1 MPTSFALPSIAADAT
16 GRNRPAR
23 AEPERVDRAI
33 PNRALLAERLEY
45 EMLRHARHE
54 RALALFAVEVERE
67 EAVAATAEALRRAL
81 RAQDTVARVG
91 GRALCVLAPETDR
104 YAATHLGARLR
115 DALPVTRV
123 GVALFPHDARSAR
136 DLVARAAAG
145 ARAGG
150 AARRAA

>member
-1 MPTSFALPSIAADAT
+1 LPSIAADAT

-23 AEPERVDRAI
+23 AESEPVSDGTV
-33 PNRALLAERLEY
+33 NRTLLAERLEY
-45 EMLRHARHE
+45 EMLRHGRHE
-54 RALALFAVEVERE
+54 RALALFAVEVDRDD
-67 EAVAATAEALRRAL
+67 AVAAAVEALRRAL
-81 RAQDTVARVG
+81 RAQDKVARVG

-115 DALPVTRV
+115 DALPAGRV

-136 DLVARAAAG
+136 ELVARAAAG
-145 ARAGG
+145 TRANG

>member
-1 MPTSFALPSIAADAT
+1 MWLIPTSFALPSIAADAT
-16 GRNRPAR
+16 GRNRSAR
-23 AEPERVDRAI
+23 AESGPVDD
-33 PNRALLAERLEY
+33 RALLAERLEY

-54 RALALFAVEVERE
+54 RALALFAVEVERP
-67 EAVAATAEALRRAL
+67 EAVGAAALALRGAL
-81 RAQDTVARVG
+81 RAQDTVAHVG

-115 DALPVTRV
+115 DCVPAGRV

-136 DLVARAAAG
+136 ELVARAAAA
-145 ARAGG
+145 ARG

>member
-23 AEPERVDRAI
+23 AESEPVSDGI
-33 PNRALLAERLEY
+33 VNRALLAERLEY
-45 EMLRHARHE
+45 EMLRHGRHE
-54 RALALFAVEVERE
+54 RALALFAVEVDRE
-67 EAVAATAEALRRAL
+67 DAVAATAGALRRAL
-81 RAQDTVARVG
+81 RAHDTVARVG

-115 DALPVTRV
+115 DAVPSARV

-136 DLVARAAAG
+136 ELVTRAAAG
-145 ARAGG
+145 ARANGG
-150 AARRAA
+150 VRRAA